1 MKYVLLIHSD
11 IAFWESLPKE
21 ETDRVIGN
29 HFKLM
34 DELRA
39 SGELIRVDGLAHD
52 RTFVEFRDGAP
63 AVTDGPFGEVKEQLA
78 GVFVVDVDS
87 LDRAREVAGPIS
99 EYGVVEIPRSWR
111 TPGSITAAP
120 PDRRLL
126 RRGSRQRRSTVGH
139 RQSRFGSG
147 RWLDRQL

>member
-1 MKYVLLIHSD
+1 VKYVLLIHSD

-21 ETDRVIGN
+21 ETDRVIDN

-52 RTFVEFRDGAP
+52 RTFVEFRDGVP

-78 GVFVVDVDS
+78 GLFVIDVDS
-87 LDRAREVAGPIS
+87 LERAKEVAGPIS
-99 EYGVVEIPRSWR
+99 EYGVVEIRALMEDAG
-111 TPGSITAAP
+111 TEM
-120 PDRRLL
+120 
-126 RRGSRQRRSTVGH
+126 
-139 RQSRFGSG
+139 
-147 RWLDRQL
+147 